1 MRDST
6 QKEIMAAG
14 AIAAF
19 TVDLLVYPL
28 DTLKTRIQ
36 SQDFSKVAKET
47 VKRSGSQNL
56 KGLYQGIGSVIFA
69 TLPAAGIFF
78 MTYESAKSALRNSA
92 LPLSKIPQP
101 AIHSLASAAAE
112 LASCAILTPA
122 EVIKQNAQVLQ
133 RSSSTT
139 SGNQNRSSSL
149 EALHMVLRSEGGAW
163 RRLWSGYTALAAR
176 NLPFTALQFPMFE
189 FFRGQ
194 SWIWRRDG
202 TSQTG
207 SKTGNVPA
215 KVGPSLVETGL
226 ITGVSAAVSGSLASL
241 ITTPMDVIKTRMM
254 LRDDNVGGWGVAKLV
269 VQERGIRGLFR
280 GAVLRVSW
288 TALGSGLYLG
298 SYETAKVWLKGGS
311 SADEEQ
317 GDGI

>member
-6 QKEIMAAG
+6 QKEIMVAG
-14 AIAAF
+14 AVAAF
-19 TVDLLVYPL
+19 TVDLIVYPL

-36 SQDFSKVAKET
+36 SQDFSKVSKEAA
-47 VKRSGSQNL
+47 VKAGSRNL
-56 KGLYQGIGSVIFA
+56 KGLYQGIGSVVFA

-78 MTYESAKSALRNSA
+78 MTYESAKSALNSST
-92 LPLSKIPQP
+92 LPISRIPQP

-133 RSSSTT
+133 RSSS
-139 SGNQNRSSSL
+139 NHNRSSSL

-189 FFRGQ
+189 LFREH
-194 SWIWRRDG
+194 SWRWRRQRG
-202 TSQTG
+202 TSQAA
-207 SKTGNVPA
+207 GNQLGNDHQE
-215 KVGPSLVETGL
+215 VGPSSLIETGMV
-226 ITGVSAAVSGSLASL
+226 TGVSAAISGSLASL

-254 LRDDNVGGWGVAKLV
+254 LLNDGNLGGMGVAKLV
-269 VQERGIRGLFR
+269 VRERGIRGLFR

-311 SADEEQ
+311 TAEEE
-317 GDGI
+317 GI